1 MALFGGRSDD
11 DDRDDDER
19 GPWGS
24 RGFVAS
30 VIVMIAVVICGLS
43 LLFIGGS
50 DDPESAPSPSP
61 SPTSG
66 QPTEPGP
73 TEEPT
78 SSAGPTEN
86 PTPVDPTPVDPTP
99 PSRPGPCKVPP
110 GDQRILS
117 TAPASVIWKFEA
129 GLLVPTKATIG
140 PGARDAN
147 GVATCFARS
156 PVGAVFAAMN
166 ALAQIRDESLAVAVL
181 EKRMAPG
188 PGRTRAVNQAR
199 TAQRNAT
206 PGRAAADVQFVGFK
220 VIDYTPTRTVLSLA
234 VQTDIEHIG
243 GMAVTLSWVDGD
255 WRVALRS
262 DGSISGDPDVLSA
275 LDGYVRFRGA

>member
-1 MALFGGRSDD
+1 MALFGGSSD

-30 VIVMIAVVICGLS
+30 VIVMLAVVICGLS

-61 SPTSG
+61 TAPS

-78 SSAGPTEN
+78 SSVRPTASRPTE
-86 PTPVDPTPVDPTP
+86 DPTPIDPTP
-99 PSRPGPCKVPP
+99 PPARPGPCKIKA
-110 GDQRILS
+110 GDQRIAS
-117 TAPASVIWKFEA
+117 SAPASVLWRFE
-129 GLLVPTKATIG
+129 GGMLVPTKANIG
-140 PGARDAN
+140 PGARDAD
-147 GVATCFARS
+147 GVSSCYAHS
-156 PVGAVFAAMN
+156 PIGAVFAAMN
-166 ALAQIRDESLAVAVL
+166 TLAQVRDESLAAQVL
-181 EKRMAPG
+181 ERRMAPN
-188 PGRTRAVNQAR
+188 PGRSRALAEVRANR
-199 TAQRNAT
+199 TNAT
-206 PGRAAADVQFVGFK
+206 PARAGANVQFVGFK
-220 VIDYTPTRTVLSLA
+220 IIDYTPSRTVLSLA
-234 VQTDIEHIG
+234 VQTDVEHVG
-243 GMAVTLSWVDGD
+243 GMAVTLSWVNGD
-255 WRVALRS
+255 WRIALRS

>member
-1 MALFGGRSDD
+1 VAFFGGRSD

-43 LLFIGGS
+43 LLFLGGS

-61 SPTSG
+61 TGPDQS

-73 TEEPT
+73 TDGPT
-78 SSAGPTEN
+78 SSAEPTEN
-86 PTPVDPTPVDPTP
+86 PTPGDPTPVDPTP
-99 PSRPGPCKVPP
+99 PSRPGPCKIPA

-117 TAPASVIWKFEA
+117 TAPASVVWRFEA
-129 GLLVPTKATIG
+129 GLLVPTKSTIG

-147 GVATCFARS
+147 GVVTCFARS
-156 PVGAVFAAMN
+156 PIGAVFAAMN
-166 ALAQIRDESLAVAVL
+166 TLAQVRDESISAQVL

-188 PGRTRAVNQAR
+188 PGRTRALNQAR
-199 TAQRNAT
+199 TNQRYPT

-220 VIDYTPTRTVLSLA
+220 IIDYTPTRTVLSLA

-243 GMAVTLSWVDGD
+243 GMAVTMRWVDGD
-255 WRVALRS
+255 WRVHLRS